1 MLYLTIFNRLYA
13 ELEKSFCKISDFENL
28 TFANFDIE
36 VEVSNKIYVADFA
49 IRDRAVSVVVGMYE
63 KVNKVWTRTEMESEH
78 RNFLKLCLELSFP
91 LLFEDI
97 YMKEKRLEAEAKQ
110 ADIDELLWRET
121 MRSLQFFRERFVAC
135 RSAAY
140 KLNY

>member
-28 TFANFDIE
+28 NFANFDIE
-36 VEVSNKIYVADFA
+36 VEVLNKVYVADFA

-63 KVNKVWTRTEMESEH
+63 KVNNVWTRTEMEYEH

-121 MRSLQFFRERFVAC
+121 MRSLQFFR
-135 RSAAY
+135 
-140 KLNY
+140 

>member
-49 IRDRAVSVVVGMYE
+49 IRDREVSVVVGMYE
-63 KVNKVWTRTEMESEH
+63 KVNKVWTRTEMESGH

-97 YMKEKRLEAEAKQ
+97 YMKEKRLEAESNK
-110 ADIDELLWRET
+110 ADTDELLWRET
-121 MRSLQFFRERFVAC
+121 MRSLQFFR
-135 RSAAY
+135 
-140 KLNY
+140 

>member
-36 VEVSNKIYVADFA
+36 VEVSNKVYVADFA

-63 KVNKVWTRTEMESEH
+63 KVNKVWTRTEMEYEH
-78 RNFLKLCLELSFP
+78 RRFLKLCLELSFP

-121 MRSLQFFRERFVAC
+121 MRSLQFFR
-135 RSAAY
+135 
-140 KLNY
+140 

>member
-13 ELEKSFCKISDFENL
+13 ELETSFCKISDFENL

-36 VEVSNKIYVADFA
+36 VGVSNKIYVADFS
-49 IRDRAVSVVVGMYE
+49 IRDREVSVVVGMYE
-63 KVNKVWTRTEMESEH
+63 KVNNVWTRTEMESEH

-121 MRSLQFFRERFVAC
+121 MRSLQFFR
-135 RSAAY
+135 
-140 KLNY
+140 

>member
-36 VEVSNKIYVADFA
+36 VEVSNKVYDADFA
-49 IRDRAVSVVVGMYE
+49 IRDREVSVVVGMYE
-63 KVNKVWTRTEMESEH
+63 KVNNVWMRTEMESEH

-121 MRSLQFFRERFVAC
+121 MRSLQFFR
-135 RSAAY
+135 
-140 KLNY
+140 

>member
-36 VEVSNKIYVADFA
+36 VEVSNKIYVADFS

-63 KVNKVWTRTEMESEH
+63 KVNKVWTRTEMEYEH

-97 YMKEKRLEAEAKQ
+97 YMKEKRLEAEVKQ

-121 MRSLQFFRERFVAC
+121 MRSLQFFR
-135 RSAAY
+135 
-140 KLNY
+140 

>member
-1 MLYLTIFNRLYA
+1 MLYLTVFNRLYA

-36 VEVSNKIYVADFA
+36 VEVLNRVYVADFA

-63 KVNKVWTRTEMESEH
+63 KVNNVWNRIEMESEH
-78 RNFLKLCLELSFP
+78 KKFLESCLELSFP
-91 LLFEDI
+91 LLFEDV
-97 YMKEKRLEAEAKQ
+97 YMKEKRMEAEAKQ

-121 MRSLQFFRERFVAC
+121 MRSLQFFR
-135 RSAAY
+135 
-140 KLNY
+140 

>member
-36 VEVSNKIYVADFA
+36 VEVSNKIYVADFS

-63 KVNKVWTRTEMESEH
+63 KVNKVWTRTEMEYEH

-121 MRSLQFFRERFVAC
+121 MRSLQFFR
-135 RSAAY
+135 
-140 KLNY
+140 

>member
-63 KVNKVWTRTEMESEH
+63 KVNNVWTRTEMEYEH

-121 MRSLQFFRERFVAC
+121 MRSLQFFR
-135 RSAAY
+135 
-140 KLNY
+140 

>member
-28 TFANFDIE
+28 TFANFNIE
-36 VEVSNKIYVADFA
+36 VEVSNKVYVADFA
-49 IRDRAVSVVVGMYE
+49 IRDREVSVVVGMYE
-63 KVNKVWTRTEMESEH
+63 KVNNLWTRTEMEYEH
-78 RNFLKLCLELSFP
+78 RKFLKLCLELSFP

-97 YMKEKRLEAEAKQ
+97 YMKEKRIGAEAKQ

-121 MRSLQFFRERFVAC
+121 MRSLQFFR
-135 RSAAY
+135 
-140 KLNY
+140 

>member
-36 VEVSNKIYVADFA
+36 VEVSNKIYVADFS

-97 YMKEKRLEAEAKQ
+97 YMKEKRLEAEVKQ

-121 MRSLQFFRERFVAC
+121 MRSLQFFR
-135 RSAAY
+135 
-140 KLNY
+140 

>member
-36 VEVSNKIYVADFA
+36 VEVSNKVYVADFA

-97 YMKEKRLEAEAKQ
+97 YMKEKRLEAESKQ

-121 MRSLQFFRERFVAC
+121 MRSLQFFR
-135 RSAAY
+135 
-140 KLNY
+140 

>member
-49 IRDRAVSVVVGMYE
+49 IRDREVSVVVGMYE

-97 YMKEKRLEAEAKQ
+97 YMKEKHLEAEAKQ
-110 ADIDELLWRET
+110 ADIDELLWMET
-121 MRSLQFFRERFVAC
+121 MRSLQFFR
-135 RSAAY
+135 
-140 KLNY
+140 

>member
-36 VEVSNKIYVADFA
+36 VEVSNKVYVADFA

-63 KVNKVWTRTEMESEH
+63 KVNNVWTRTEMEYEH

-97 YMKEKRLEAEAKQ
+97 YMKEKRLEAEEKQ

-121 MRSLQFFRERFVAC
+121 MRSLQFFR
-135 RSAAY
+135 
-140 KLNY
+140 

>member
-28 TFANFDIE
+28 NFANFDIE
-36 VEVSNKIYVADFA
+36 VEVLNKVYVADFS
-49 IRDRAVSVVVGMYE
+49 IRDRSVSVVVGMYE
-63 KVNKVWTRTEMESEH
+63 KINKVWTRTEMDSEH
-78 RNFLKLCLELSFP
+78 KKFLSSCLELSFP

-97 YMKEKRLEAEAKQ
+97 YMKEKRMEAEAKQ

-121 MRSLQFFRERFVAC
+121 MRSLQFFR
-135 RSAAY
+135 
-140 KLNY
+140 

>member
-36 VEVSNKIYVADFA
+36 VEVSNKIYVADFS

-121 MRSLQFFRERFVAC
+121 MRSLQFFR
-135 RSAAY
+135 
-140 KLNY
+140 

>member
-36 VEVSNKIYVADFA
+36 VEVLNKIYVADFS
-49 IRDRAVSVVVGMYE
+49 IRDREVSVVVGMYE

-97 YMKEKRLEAEAKQ
+97 YMKEKRLEAEAKK

-121 MRSLQFFRERFVAC
+121 MRSLQFFR
-135 RSAAY
+135 
-140 KLNY
+140 

>member
-36 VEVSNKIYVADFA
+36 VEVSNKVYVADFS
-49 IRDRAVSVVVGMYE
+49 IMDRAVSVVVGMYE
-63 KVNKVWTRTEMESEH
+63 KVNDLWTRTEMEYEH

-110 ADIDELLWRET
+110 ADIEELLWRET
-121 MRSLQFFRERFVAC
+121 MRSLQFFR
-135 RSAAY
+135 
-140 KLNY
+140 

>member
-36 VEVSNKIYVADFA
+36 VEVSNKVYVADFA

-78 RNFLKLCLELSFP
+78 KDFLEVSLELSFP

-121 MRSLQFFRERFVAC
+121 MRSLQFFR
-135 RSAAY
+135 
-140 KLNY
+140 

>member
-28 TFANFDIE
+28 NFANFDIE
-36 VEVSNKIYVADFA
+36 VEVSNKIYVADFS

-63 KVNKVWTRTEMESEH
+63 KVNKVWTRTEMEYEH

-121 MRSLQFFRERFVAC
+121 MRSLQFFR
-135 RSAAY
+135 
-140 KLNY
+140 

>member
-36 VEVSNKIYVADFA
+36 VEVSNKVYVADFA

-63 KVNKVWTRTEMESEH
+63 KVNNVWTRTEMEYEH

-110 ADIDELLWRET
+110 SDIDELLWRET
-121 MRSLQFFRERFVAC
+121 MRSLQFFR
-135 RSAAY
+135 
-140 KLNY
+140 

>member
-63 KVNKVWTRTEMESEH
+63 KVNKVWTRTEMEYEH

-110 ADIDELLWRET
+110 ADIEELLWRET
-121 MRSLQFFRERFVAC
+121 MRSLQFFR
-135 RSAAY
+135 
-140 KLNY
+140 

>member
-36 VEVSNKIYVADFA
+36 VEVSNKVYVADFS

-63 KVNKVWTRTEMESEH
+63 KVNNVWTRIEMESEH

-97 YMKEKRLEAEAKQ
+97 YMKEKRLEAESKQ

-121 MRSLQFFRERFVAC
+121 MRSLQFFR
-135 RSAAY
+135 
-140 KLNY
+140 

>member
-28 TFANFDIE
+28 TFANFDVE

-49 IRDRAVSVVVGMYE
+49 IRDREVSVVVGMYE
-63 KVNKVWTRTEMESEH
+63 KVNNVWTRTEMESEH

-121 MRSLQFFRERFVAC
+121 MRSLQFFR
-135 RSAAY
+135 
-140 KLNY
+140 

>member
-13 ELEKSFCKISDFENL
+13 ELEKSFCKISEFENL

-49 IRDRAVSVVVGMYE
+49 IRDREVSVVVGMYE
-63 KVNKVWTRTEMESEH
+63 KVNNLWTRTEMESEH

-121 MRSLQFFRERFVAC
+121 MRSLQFFR
-135 RSAAY
+135 
-140 KLNY
+140 

>member
-28 TFANFDIE
+28 VFANFDIE

-63 KVNKVWTRTEMESEH
+63 NVNKVWNRTEMESEH

-97 YMKEKRLEAEAKQ
+97 YMKEKRLEAEAKK

-121 MRSLQFFRERFVAC
+121 MQSLQFFR
-135 RSAAY
+135 
-140 KLNY
+140 

>member
-36 VEVSNKIYVADFA
+36 VEVLNKIYVADFA

-63 KVNKVWTRTEMESEH
+63 KVNKVWTRTEMEYEH

-121 MRSLQFFRERFVAC
+121 MRSLQFFR
-135 RSAAY
+135 
-140 KLNY
+140 

>member
-49 IRDRAVSVVVGMYE
+49 IRDREVSVVVGMYE
-63 KVNKVWTRTEMESEH
+63 NVNKVWTRTEMESEH

-110 ADIDELLWRET
+110 ADIDELLWMET
-121 MRSLQFFRERFVAC
+121 MRSLQFFR
-135 RSAAY
+135 
-140 KLNY
+140 

>member
-1 MLYLTIFNRLYA
+1 MLYITIFNRLYA

-97 YMKEKRLEAEAKQ
+97 YMKEKRLEAESNK

-121 MRSLQFFRERFVAC
+121 MRSLQFFR
-135 RSAAY
+135 
-140 KLNY
+140 

>member
-28 TFANFDIE
+28 TFANFDVE

-49 IRDRAVSVVVGMYE
+49 IRDREVSVVVGMYE
-63 KVNKVWTRTEMESEH
+63 KVNNVWTRTEMESDH

-121 MRSLQFFRERFVAC
+121 MRSLQFFR
-135 RSAAY
+135 
-140 KLNY
+140 

>member
-36 VEVSNKIYVADFA
+36 VDVLNRVYAADFA
-49 IRDRAVSVVVGMYE
+49 IRDRAVSVAVGMYE
-63 KVNKVWTRTEMESEH
+63 KVNNVWTRTEMESEH
-78 RNFLKLCLELSFP
+78 KNFLKLCLELSFP

-121 MRSLQFFRERFVAC
+121 MRSLQFFR
-135 RSAAY
+135 
-140 KLNY
+140 

>member
-63 KVNKVWTRTEMESEH
+63 KVNNLWTRTEMESEH
-78 RNFLKLCLELSFP
+78 KDFLEVSLELSFP

-121 MRSLQFFRERFVAC
+121 MRSLQFFR
-135 RSAAY
+135 
-140 KLNY
+140 

>member
-49 IRDRAVSVVVGMYE
+49 IRDREVSVVVGMYE
-63 KVNKVWTRTEMESEH
+63 KVNNVWTRTEMEYEH

-121 MRSLQFFRERFVAC
+121 MRSLQFFR
-135 RSAAY
+135 
-140 KLNY
+140 

>member
-36 VEVSNKIYVADFA
+36 VEVSNKVYVADFS

-63 KVNKVWTRTEMESEH
+63 KVNNLWTRTEMEYEH

-110 ADIDELLWRET
+110 ADVDELLWRET
-121 MRSLQFFRERFVAC
+121 MRSLQFFR
-135 RSAAY
+135 
-140 KLNY
+140 

>member
-1 MLYLTIFNRLYA
+1 MLYLTVFNRLYA
-13 ELEKSFCKISDFENL
+13 ELEKSFSKISDFENL
-28 TFANFDIE
+28 TFSNFDIE

-49 IRDRAVSVVVGMYE
+49 IRDREVSVVVGMYE
-63 KVNKVWTRTEMESEH
+63 KVNNLWTRTEMESGH
-78 RNFLKLCLELSFP
+78 RNFLKLCLELSFQ

-121 MRSLQFFRERFVAC
+121 MRSLQFFR
-135 RSAAY
+135 
-140 KLNY
+140 

>member
-1 MLYLTIFNRLYA
+1 MLYLTIFNRLYT

-36 VEVSNKIYVADFA
+36 VEVSNKIYVADFS
-49 IRDRAVSVVVGMYE
+49 IRDREVSVVVGMYE
-63 KVNKVWTRTEMESEH
+63 KVNNVWMRTEMESEH

-121 MRSLQFFRERFVAC
+121 MRSLQFFR
-135 RSAAY
+135 
-140 KLNY
+140 

>member
-36 VEVSNKIYVADFA
+36 VDVLNRVYAADFA
-49 IRDRAVSVVVGMYE
+49 IRDRAVSVAVGMYE
-63 KVNKVWTRTEMESEH
+63 KVNNVWTRTEMESEH
-78 RNFLKLCLELSFP
+78 KNFLKLCLELSFP

-97 YMKEKRLEAEAKQ
+97 YMKEKRLEAEANK

-121 MRSLQFFRERFVAC
+121 MRSLQFFR
-135 RSAAY
+135 
-140 KLNY
+140 

>member
-36 VEVSNKIYVADFA
+36 VEVSNKVYVADFA

-63 KVNKVWTRTEMESEH
+63 KVNNLWTRTEMESGH

-121 MRSLQFFRERFVAC
+121 MRSLQFFR
-135 RSAAY
+135 
-140 KLNY
+140 